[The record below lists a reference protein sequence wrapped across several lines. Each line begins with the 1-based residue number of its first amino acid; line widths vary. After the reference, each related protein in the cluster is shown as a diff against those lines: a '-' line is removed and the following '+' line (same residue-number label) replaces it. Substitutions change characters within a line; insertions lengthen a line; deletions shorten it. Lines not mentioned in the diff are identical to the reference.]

1 MTMIAVGQNL
11 RDLAFRGYGAM
22 SKADTIENQQRMAL
36 KAQKRAAASST
47 MGTGAGIGGMIG
59 AGKIAESGRAATE
72 AIGTLNKS
80 IQGSGTVG
88 IKGGGLTFQP
98 TGGELLQGAEAKAA
112 IDTAAIKADVGSSVR
127 QGIEAINAAKDAGTV
142 AGATG
147 GTVGGAT
154 GGTVGGATG
163 GTVGGATGGTVA
175 GAGTTTTTAV
185 AGEVA
190 AANAAAASTGP
201 MASLAT
207 LAAPVAIGLGV
218 AFLLNKLFD

>member
-11 RDLAFRGYGAM
+11 RNLATRGYGAM
-22 SKADTIENQQRMAL
+22 SKAETIENQQRMAL

-142 AGATG
+142 AGTTG
-147 GTVGGAT
+147 GTVGGAVGGTT
-154 GGTVGGATG
+154 GGTVGGAVGGTTG
-163 GTVGGATGGTVA
+163 GAVGGTTA
-175 GAGTTTTTAV
+175 TTTV